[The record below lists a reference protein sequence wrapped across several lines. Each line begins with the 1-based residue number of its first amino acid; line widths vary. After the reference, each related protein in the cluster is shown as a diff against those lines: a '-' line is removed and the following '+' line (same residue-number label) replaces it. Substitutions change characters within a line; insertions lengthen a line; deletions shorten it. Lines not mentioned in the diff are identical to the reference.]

1 MSRNEADTCRLYVEP
16 KLKAA
21 GWEDEPHRVNS
32 QRTFTD
38 GRIVVAGQKARRRPG
53 KRADYILRYT
63 PDIAIAV
70 VEAKPEYKTPGE
82 GLQQAKDY
90 AEILGLKFAYATN
103 GHGMVEFDY
112 TTGLETELTA
122 FPTPVDLWRRRGAS
136 EQLTDEAADTL
147 ETPGY
152 REPGRDTRY
161 YQETAINRSI
171 EAVLKGQTR
180 ILLTMATGTGKT
192 YVAFQICWRL
202 WSARWNAQGKE
213 GRKPRILY
221 LADRNIL
228 IDDPKDKQ
236 FAPFGDARHKIE
248 GGVVVKS
255 REMYFAIY
263 QAIARDE
270 ARPGLYR
277 EYAPD
282 FFDLVIVDECHRG
295 SAKDESNW
303 REILEYF
310 APAYQIGM
318 TATPKR
324 KDNVDTYAYF
334 GAPIYTYSLR
344 QGIDDGFLAPYRVH
358 RVITEWDAA
367 GWRPS
372 KGELD
377 RYGNAIPDE
386 EYTTAD
392 FERVVALRAR
402 TQAVARHLSD
412 YLASTDRYGKTIVF
426 CVDQEHAGEMR
437 QALGNLNADLVKE
450 NPDYVCRVTSD
461 EGDIGRGHLSHFQ
474 DVERQTPVILTTS
487 QMLTTG
493 VDAPTVKNVVL
504 MRVVNAMTEFKQMIG
519 RGTRVRDDYDK
530 LFFTILD
537 YTGSATRL
545 FADPDFDGDP
555 VVVIEVPVDEN
566 GEEIGEVKVVEE
578 EPLTPEDEEAF
589 ETEVTELPSDDD
601 DEAPRRKYYVDGGH
615 VAIATHLVYELDPDG
630 KQLRVVRFT
639 DYTAEKVRTL
649 FANAHELREEWADP
663 LRRADVLDALE
674 ERGIDYEHLA
684 EEAGQ
689 PDADPL
695 DLLCH
700 LAFNAPLR
708 TRRERAQRLRSERKD
723 FFAQYGVE
731 ARQIL
736 EDLLDK
742 YTEHGATQFAV
753 PDVLEVP
760 PINAFGNVIEIAKL
774 FGGAQKLRAA
784 VNRLQALLYAA

>member
-1 MSRNEADTCRLYVEP
+1 VSHNEADTCRLYVEP
-16 KLKAA
+16 KLRAA

-70 VEAKPEYKTPGE
+70 VEAKPEYNTPGE

-103 GHGMVEFDY
+103 GHGIVEFDY
-112 TTGLETELTA
+112 TTGRETELTA
-122 FPTPVDLWRRRGAS
+122 FPTPVDLWQRLTAS
-136 EQLTDEAADTL
+136 EQLTDEAADKL

-152 REPGRDTRY
+152 RESGRDTRY
-161 YQETAINRSI
+161 YQETAINRAM
-171 EAVLKGQTR
+171 EAVLKGQKR

-192 YVAFQICWRL
+192 YMAFQICWRL
-202 WSARWNAQGKE
+202 WSARWNAPGKE

-228 IDDPKDKQ
+228 IDDPKDKT

-270 ARPGLYR
+270 ARPGLYK

-310 APAYQIGM
+310 APAFQIGM

-324 KDNVDTYAYF
+324 ADNIDTYAYF
-334 GAPIYTYSLR
+334 GAPLYTYSLR

-386 EYTTAD
+386 EYTTID

-412 YLASTDRYGKTIVF
+412 CLASTDRYGKMIVF
-426 CVDQEHAGEMR
+426 CVDQEHASEMR
-437 QALGNLNADLVKE
+437 TALGNLNADLVKE
-450 NPDYVCRVTSD
+450 HPDYVCRVTSD

-487 QMLTTG
+487 QMLTR
-493 VDAPTVKNVVL
+493 L
-504 MRVVNAMTEFKQMIG
+504 HSW
-519 RGTRVRDDYDK
+519 
-530 LFFTILD
+530 
-537 YTGSATRL
+537 GS
-545 FADPDFDGDP
+545 G
-555 VVVIEVPVDEN
+555 
-566 GEEIGEVKVVEE
+566 
-578 EPLTPEDEEAF
+578 
-589 ETEVTELPSDDD
+589 
-601 DEAPRRKYYVDGGH
+601 
-615 VAIATHLVYELDPDG
+615 
-630 KQLRVVRFT
+630 
-639 DYTAEKVRTL
+639 
-649 FANAHELREEWADP
+649 
-663 LRRADVLDALE
+663 
-674 ERGIDYEHLA
+674 
-684 EEAGQ
+684 
-689 PDADPL
+689 
-695 DLLCH
+695 
-700 LAFNAPLR
+700 
-708 TRRERAQRLRSERKD
+708 
-723 FFAQYGVE
+723 
-731 ARQIL
+731 
-736 EDLLDK
+736 
-742 YTEHGATQFAV
+742 
-753 PDVLEVP
+753 
-760 PINAFGNVIEIAKL
+760 
-774 FGGAQKLRAA
+774 
-784 VNRLQALLYAA
+784 

>member
-1 MSRNEADTCRLYVEP
+1 VSHNEADTCRLYVEP

-38 GRIVVAGQKARRRPG
+38 GRIIVAGQKARRRPG

-103 GHGMVEFDY
+103 GHGIVEFDC
-112 TTGLETELTA
+112 TTGVETELSA
-122 FPTPVDLWRRRGAS
+122 FPTPATLWQRLKGS

-171 EAVLKGQTR
+171 EAVLKGQER

-324 KDNVDTYAYF
+324 ADNIDTYAYF
-334 GAPIYTYSLR
+334 GAPLYTYSLR

-386 EYTTAD
+386 EYTTTD

-402 TQAVARHLSD
+402 TQAVAHHLSD

-426 CVDQEHAGEMR
+426 CVDQEHASEMR
-437 QALGNLNADLVKE
+437 TALGNLNADVVKE
-450 NPDYVCRVTSD
+450 HPDYVCRVTSD

-537 YTGSATRL
+537 YTGSATRA
-545 FADPDFDGDP
+545 FADPEFDGDP
-555 VVVIEVPVDEN
+555 VIETQETVNEA
-566 GEEIGEVKVVEE
+566 GETIEE
-578 EPLTPEDEEAF
+578 TVCEEQPLAPEDEEAF
-589 ETEVTELPSDDD
+589 EGEVTELPPDAD
-601 DEAPRRKYYVDGGH
+601 DEATRRKYYVDGGH
-615 VAIATHLVYELDPDG
+615 VEIATHLVYELDPDG
-630 KQLRVVRFT
+630 KQLRVVRFV

-663 LRRADVLDALE
+663 VKRVDVLAALE
-674 ERGIDYEHLA
+674 ERGIAYEHLA

-695 DLLCH
+695 DLLCY

-723 FFAQYGVE
+723 FFEQYGAE

-760 PINAFGNVIEIAKL
+760 PISAFGNVIEIAKL

-784 VNRLQALLYAA
+784 VNQLQALLYAA

>member
-1 MSRNEADTCRLYVEP
+1 MSHNEADTCRLYVEP

-38 GRIVVAGQKARRRPG
+38 GRIVVSGQKARRRPG

-63 PDIAIAV
+63 PDIAVAV
-70 VEAKPEYKTPGE
+70 VEAKPEHETPGE

-103 GHGMVEFDY
+103 GHGIVEFDY
-112 TTGLETELTA
+112 TTGVETGLNA
-122 FPTPVDLWRRRGAS
+122 FPTPVDLWQRLKGN
-136 EQLTDEAADTL
+136 EQLSDEAADKL

-161 YQETAINRSI
+161 YQETAINRAM
-171 EAVLKGQTR
+171 EAVLKGQKR

-248 GGVVVKS
+248 GGVAVKS

-295 SAKDESNW
+295 SAMDESNW

-324 KDNVDTYAYF
+324 ADNVDTYAYF
-334 GAPIYTYSLR
+334 GAPLYTYSLR

-377 RYGNAIPDE
+377 RFGNEIPDE

-426 CVDQEHAGEMR
+426 CVDQEHASEMR
-437 QALGNLNADLVKE
+437 KALGNLNADLVKE
-450 NPDYVCRVTSD
+450 SSDYVCRVTSN

-487 QMLTTG
+487 QLLTTG

-504 MRVVNAMTEFKQMIG
+504 VRIVNAMTEFKQMIG

-530 LFFTILD
+530 LFFSILD

-555 VVVIEVPVDEN
+555 VIETQETVDES
-566 GEEIGEVKVVEE
+566 GATVEE
-578 EPLTPEDEEAF
+578 TVCEEQPLTPEDEEAF
-589 ETEVTELPSDDD
+589 ETEVTQLPSDV
-601 DEAPRRKYYVDGGH
+601 EEEVQRRKYYVDGGH
-615 VAIATHLVYELDPDG
+615 VEIATHLVYELDPDG

-649 FANAHELREEWADP
+649 FANAHNLREEWADP
-663 LRRADVLDALE
+663 LKRVDVVAALE
-674 ERGIDYEHLA
+674 ERGIAYEHVA

-723 FFAQYGVE
+723 FFEQYAPE
-731 ARQIL
+731 ARRIL
-736 EDLLDK
+736 EELLEK
-742 YTEHGATQFAV
+742 YTEHGATQFEV
-753 PDVLEVP
+753 PGVLEVP

-774 FGGAQKLRAA
+774 FGGAQKLRVA
-784 VNRLQALLYAA
+784 VNQLQALLYAA

>member
-1 MSRNEADTCRLYVEP
+1 VSLGEADTCRKYVVP
-16 KLKAA
+16 KLQAA
-21 GWEDEPHRVNS
+21 GWEDEPHRLQEQV
-32 QRTFTD
+32 TFTD
-38 GRIVVAGQKARRRPG
+38 GRIVVAGQKAKRRPG

-70 VEAKPEYKTPGE
+70 VEAKPSYKKPAD
-82 GLQQAKDY
+82 GLQQAKEY

-103 GHGMVEFDY
+103 GHGTVEFDY
-112 TTGLETELTA
+112 TTGLETELSA
-122 FPTPVDLWRRRGAS
+122 FPTPVELWQRLAAAEGLS
-136 EQLTDEAADTL
+136 PEAADKL
-147 ETPGY
+147 ETPGH
-152 REPGRDTRY
+152 REPGRQLRY
-161 YQETAINRSI
+161 YQEIAVNRALEAI
-171 EAVLKGQTR
+171 LKGQR
-180 ILLTMATGTGKT
+180 RVLLTMATGTGKT

-202 WSARWNAQGKE
+202 WSARWNARGRE

-228 IDDPKDKQ
+228 IDDPKDKT

-248 GGVVVKS
+248 NGVITKS

-277 EYAPD
+277 EFPPD
-282 FFDLVIVDECHRG
+282 FFDLVVVDECHRG
-295 SAKDESNW
+295 SASDQSNW
-303 REILEYF
+303 REVLEYF
-310 APAYQIGM
+310 APAYQLGM

-324 KDNVDTYAYF
+324 DDNVDTYAYF
-334 GAPIYTYSLR
+334 GAPLYTYSLR

-377 RYGNAIPDE
+377 RYGREIPDE
-386 EYTTAD
+386 EYETAD

-402 TQAVARHLSD
+402 TQAVARHLTD
-412 YLASTDRYGKTIVF
+412 YLKETDRYGKTIVF
-426 CVDQEHAGEMR
+426 CVDQEHASEMR
-437 QALGNLNADLVKE
+437 TALGNLNADLVKE
-450 NPDYVCRVTSD
+450 HPDYVCRVTAD

-487 QMLTTG
+487 QLLTTG

-504 MRVVNAMTEFKQMIG
+504 VRVVNSMVEFKQMIG

-545 FADPDFDGDP
+545 FADPEFDGEP
-555 VVVIEVPVDEN
+555 VVETQEVVDEE
-566 GEEIGEVKVVEE
+566 GVTIEEQVVEE
-578 EPLTPEDEEAF
+578 QELSSEDEEALT
-589 ETEVTELPSDDD
+589 ETVTELEPASDD
-601 DEAPRRKYYVDGGH
+601 EGVRRKYYVDGGH
-615 VAIATHLVYELDPDG
+615 VEIATHLVYELDPDG

-639 DYTAEKVRTL
+639 DYTREKVRTL
-649 FANAHELREEWADP
+649 WTSARELRAQWADP
-663 LRRADVLDALE
+663 VRRGEVLAALE
-674 ERGIDYEHLA
+674 ERGISYEHLA

-708 TRRERAQRLRSERKD
+708 TRRERAQRLRRERRD
-723 FFAQYGVE
+723 FFERYGPE
-731 ARQIL
+731 ARAIL
-736 EDLLDK
+736 EELLDK
-742 YTEHGATQFAV
+742 YTDHGATEFQV

-760 PINAFGNVIEIAKL
+760 PINAHGNVIEISKL
-774 FGGAQKLRAA
+774 FGGAERLRAA
-784 VNRLQALLYAA
+784 VNELQALLYAA

>member
-1 MSRNEADTCRLYVEP
+1 MSRNEADTCRKYVVP
-16 KLKAA
+16 KLQAA
-21 GWEDEPHRVNS
+21 GWEDEPHRLQEQV
-32 QRTFTD
+32 TFTD

-53 KRADYILRYT
+53 KRADYILRYA
-63 PDIAIAV
+63 PDIALAV
-70 VEAKPEYKTPGE
+70 VEAKPAYKTPGE

-90 AEILGLKFAYATN
+90 AEILGLSFAYSTN
-103 GHGMVEFDY
+103 GHGVVEFDY
-112 TTGLETELTA
+112 TTGLEREVST
-122 FPTPVDLWRRRGAS
+122 FPTPIELWERLMSVQGLAAD
-136 EQLTDEAADTL
+136 QADTL
-147 ETPGY
+147 ETAGH
-152 REPGRDTRY
+152 REPGRQPRY
-161 YQETAINRSI
+161 YQEIAINRAM
-171 EAVLKGQTR
+171 EAILKGQKR
-180 ILLTMATGTGKT
+180 VLLTMATGTGKT

-202 WSARWNAQGKE
+202 WKARWNAQGSAT
-213 GRKPRILY
+213 RKPRILY

-228 IDDPKDKQ
+228 IDDPRDKT
-236 FAPFGDARHKIE
+236 FAAFGDARHKIE
-248 GGVVVKS
+248 NGVITKS

-310 APAYQIGM
+310 APAYQLGM

-324 KDNVDTYAYF
+324 RDNVDTYAYF
-334 GAPIYTYSLR
+334 GAPLYTYSLR

-358 RVITEWDAA
+358 RVITEWDAV
-367 GWRPS
+367 GWRPT

-377 RYGNAIPDE
+377 RYGQEIPDE

-402 TQAVARHLSD
+402 TSAVARHLSD
-412 YLASTDRYGKTIVF
+412 YLQSTDRFGKTIVF
-426 CVDQEHAGEMR
+426 CVDQEHALEMR
-437 QALGNLNADLVKE
+437 KALGNLSADLVKQHA
-450 NPDYVCRVTSD
+450 DYVCRVTAD
-461 EGDIGRGHLSHFQ
+461 EGDVGRGHLSHFQ
-474 DVERQTPVILTTS
+474 DVERRTPAILTTS
-487 QMLTTG
+487 QLLTTG

-504 MRVVNAMTEFKQMIG
+504 VRVVNSMVEFKQMIG
-519 RGTRVRDDYDK
+519 RGTRVRDDYGK

-545 FADPDFDGDP
+545 FADPEFDGDP
-555 VVVIEVPVDEN
+555 VIEKQEKVDEEGATLEEEVIEEQ
-566 GEEIGEVKVVEE
+566 E
-578 EPLTPEDEEAF
+578 LSAEDEE
-589 ETEVTELPSDDD
+589 ELGGEIGRLGP
-601 DEAPRRKYYVDGGH
+601 DEGDQVQRRKYYVDGGH
-615 VAIATHLVYELDPDG
+615 VEIATHLVYELDPDG

-639 DYTAEKVRTL
+639 DYTREKVRTL
-649 FANAHELREEWADP
+649 WASAHELREQWADP
-663 LRRADVLDALE
+663 VTRGDVLQALE
-674 ERGIDYEHLA
+674 ERGIGYEHLA

-708 TRRERAQRLRSERKD
+708 TRRERAQRLRAERSD
-723 FFAQYGVE
+723 FFERYGPK
-731 ARQIL
+731 ARQVL

-742 YTEHGATQFAV
+742 YTEHGATQFQV
-753 PDVLEVP
+753 PEALEVP
-760 PINAFGNVIEIAKL
+760 PINAFGNVIEIARM
-774 FGGAQKLRAA
+774 FGGAAKLRAA
-784 VNRLQALLYAA
+784 VNELQALLYAA